1 MLLDRSAGHVGHL
14 GFAVAGRIVILPVNY
29 VRHEGDILLC
39 LGTGTALRALIE
51 EPAVSFEIEHI
62 DTRDSPAPEA
72 WSVLAQGTAY
82 LVRDP
87 LELEDATA
95 LGLTPLVGEP
105 GAVYVRI
112 AVDHVSGRRFAVG
125 ALARYQLG

>member
-14 GFAVAGRIVILPVNY
+14 GFALAGGIVILPVNY
-29 VRHEGDILLC
+29 MRKGDDILLC
-39 LGTGTALRALIE
+39 LGTGTTLRALSE
-51 EPAVSFEIEHI
+51 EPTVSFEIEHI
-62 DTRDSPAPEA
+62 DARDSPAPEA
-72 WSVLAQGTAY
+72 WSVLAQGTAHV
-82 LVRDP
+82 VRDP
-87 LELEDATA
+87 CELGDATA

-112 AVDHVSGRRFAVG
+112 AVDNLSGRRFAVG